1 MWKFL
6 LYLVIAFALGMTFPQ
21 SREIIMDVS
30 EPVREAV
37 ANPFRA
43 WVTRNEM
50 AQIVT
55 DLERHEDTR
64 GNLPMARGQFD
75 RWLDDR
81 YQQESSRVDAWG
93 TRYAMEV
100 RGDVIR
106 VLSAGPDGAFGT
118 DDDLVKEG
126 LRARARR
133 R

>member
-6 LYLVIAFALGMTFPQ
+6 LYLLIAFALGMTFSQ

-30 EPVREAV
+30 EPVRQAV
-37 ANPFRA
+37 ANPFLA

-50 AQIVT
+50 AQIIT

-64 GNLPMARGQFD
+64 GNLPMARGEFD

-81 YQQESSRVDAWG
+81 YQQESSRVDSWG
-93 TRYAMEV
+93 TRYAFEV

-106 VLSAGPDGAFGT
+106 VLSAGPDGEFGT
-118 DDDLVKEG
+118 DDDLVREG
-126 LRARARR
+126 LRSRARLR
-133 R
+133 